1 MEILGLLPVA
11 NLYKKDI
18 FFYWYRAIR
27 DHEIAFGRRIENN
40 RDRFGHVKSFKIV
53 FIHKGTFRYHML
65 KLVSEEIYTKI
76 TFKTDK
82 TGSKAHLL
90 VTEEKPAVITY
101 KDSQLTIKINY
112 EVKNKYGV
120 LCSF

>member
-1 MEILGLLPVA
+1 
-11 NLYKKDI
+11 
-18 FFYWYRAIR
+18 
-27 DHEIAFGRRIENN
+27 
-40 RDRFGHVKSFKIV
+40 
-53 FIHKGTFRYHML
+53 ML

-82 TGSKAHLL
+82 TGSKARLL

-120 LCSF
+120 LCI